1 MAARLIASII
11 LMTTLSGCSSPRT
24 ENSVRVSIAGETFL
38 LELSVDER
46 SRIRGL
52 MDRTSIDPEGGMLFV
67 FPDADLRSF
76 WMSHCYIDIDL
87 IFLDSRGT
95 ITAIH
100 EMTVELPQEPDETP
114 WEYESRL
121 RHYWSNGPAR
131 FAIEL
136 AAGSIKRLDIH
147 TNDRIVL
154 DLPTLRSLAR

>member
-1 MAARLIASII
+1 MAARLITTICLMATII
-11 LMTTLSGCSSPRT
+11 GCSSPRT
-24 ENSVRVSIAGETFL
+24 VNSVMVSIAGETFL
-38 LELSVDER
+38 LELSVEEH

-100 EMTVELPQEPDETP
+100 EMTVEPPQQPDETP
-114 WEYESRL
+114 WEYERRL
-121 RHYWSNGPAR
+121 RHYWSDGPAR

-136 AAGSIKRLDIH
+136 APGSIKRLKLRV
-147 TNDRIVL
+147 NDRIAL
-154 DLPTLRSLAR
+154 DLPMLRGLAR